1 MVIRIN
7 EKELTERQM
16 ARVWKALRILRSIG
30 IRPQLLIGGEKPRWM
45 VSDD

>member
-30 IRPQLLIGGEKPRWM
+30 IRPQLLIGGEKPKWM

>member
-16 ARVWKALRILRSIG
+16 ARLWKALRILRSIG
-30 IRPQLLIGGEKPRWM
+30 IRPQLLIGGEKPKWM

>member
-1 MVIRIN
+1 MVIRID

-16 ARVWKALRILRSIG
+16 MRVWKALRILRSIG
-30 IRPQLLIGGEKPRWM
+30 IRPQLLIGGEKPKWM